1 MPGTYTSVLCHTL
14 SDVVLLALF
23 DFVTEFKNMGP
34 LPKGEAR
41 RYGGECDRIVSF
53 LLIVLSKHR
62 LKYEIIHFLKTRT
75 SRQ

>member
-41 RYGGECDRIVSF
+41 RYGGECVQLVSLQLF
-53 LLIVLSKHR
+53 ALSNI
-62 LKYEIIHFLKTRT
+62 LTLKTFLF
-75 SRQ
+75 

>member
-41 RYGGECDRIVSF
+41 RYGGECDRVVSL